1 MDMEI
6 PWLSLAAIVVL
17 LGFSAFFS
25 GSETALTAASRA
37 RLHQLEKEGSERAGV
52 VNRLISNREKLIG
65 GLLIGNNLVNVLGS
79 ALATSTLIA
88 LFNEAGVA
96 YATLIMTV
104 LIVIFAE
111 VLPKTYAIHNADR
124 MSMAIAPVI
133 RVVIWSLSPLVF
145 GISWL
150 IRNILRLFGAD
161 PEALKALASHEEE
174 LRGAIELH
182 RGTDEEIGEERRMLR
197 SILDLGDVDVSEI
210 MTHRSK
216 VEALE
221 ADQPAEAL
229 VEAILDSPHTRL
241 PIWRDDPDN
250 IVGVLHAKDVLRAVQ
265 GRHGAIAKLDLM
277 EIAAKPWFI
286 PDTTTLLDQ
295 LQAFRTRRE
304 HFAIVVDEYGSLQ
317 GVVTLEDILEEIVG
331 DITDEHDIPVAG
343 VRPQP
348 NGSFII
354 DGSVTL
360 RDLNRRFEWALP
372 DDEAS
377 TIAGLV
383 LHEARRIP
391 EQGQVFSFYGFRF
404 EILSRVRNQIKSI
417 RLTPPAQTAPQ
428 EPG

>member
-1 MDMEI
+1 MEMEI

>member
-37 RLHQLEKEGSERAGV
+37 RLHQLEKEGSQRAGV
-52 VNRLISNREKLIG
+52 VNGLIANREKLIG
-65 GLLIGNNLVNVLGS
+65 GLLIGNNLVNVMAS
-79 ALATSTLIA
+79 ALATSTLIM
-88 LFNEAGVA
+88 LFSEAGVA

-133 RVVIWSLSPLVF
+133 RAVIWTLSPVVV
-145 GISWL
+145 GIAWF
-150 IRNILRLFGAD
+150 IRNILRIFGAD

-221 ADQPAEAL
+221 ADQSAEAL
-229 VEAILDSPHTRL
+229 VEAVLDSPYTRL
-241 PIWRDDPDN
+241 PLWRDDPDN

-277 EIAAKPWFI
+277 AIAAKPWFI

-304 HFAIVVDEYGSLQ
+304 HFAVVVDEYGSLQ

-331 DITDEHDIPVAG
+331 DIADEHDIPVAG

-377 TIAGLV
+377 TLAGLV

-391 EQGQVFSFYGFRF
+391 EQGQVFSFYDFRF

-417 RLTPPAQTAPQ
+417 RLTPPAET
-428 EPG
+428 EPKETE

>member
-1 MDMEI
+1 MEMEI

-145 GISWL
+145 GISWF

>member
-1 MDMEI
+1 
-6 PWLSLAAIVVL
+6 
-17 LGFSAFFS
+17 
-25 GSETALTAASRA
+25 
-37 RLHQLEKEGSERAGV
+37 
-52 VNRLISNREKLIG
+52 
-65 GLLIGNNLVNVLGS
+65 
-79 ALATSTLIA
+79 
-88 LFNEAGVA
+88 
-96 YATLIMTV
+96 
-104 LIVIFAE
+104 
-111 VLPKTYAIHNADR
+111 
-124 MSMAIAPVI
+124 
-133 RVVIWSLSPLVF
+133 
-145 GISWL
+145 
-150 IRNILRLFGAD
+150 
-161 PEALKALASHEEE
+161 
-174 LRGAIELH
+174 
-182 RGTDEEIGEERRMLR
+182 MLR
-197 SILDLGDVDVSEI
+197 SSLDLGDVDVSEI